1 MNTDNKRE
9 GKETLKNRIASNNF
23 NDMNALMTR
32 FKEEDNRNSREMK
45 FFKWLFLV
53 MIIIY
58 TALFVVNPDPSL
70 GVPERISGLCFVGA
84 FAVFA
89 VFFRKYHSDFRK
101 VDYTV
106 SSFDMLNQAA
116 KRYDL
121 TFSRYLFMLPS
132 ILLIDAALVFSE
144 ISEWTTIEL
153 LNRIL
158 YVQAFYIP
166 IMLISAFAGY
176 LIWRK
181 KQKPLRDA
189 ALKLL
194 EELKG

>member
-23 NDMNALMTR
+23 NDMNALMNR

-84 FAVFA
+84 FALFA
-89 VFFRKYHSDFRK
+89 VFFRKY
-101 VDYTV
+101 
-106 SSFDMLNQAA
+106 
-116 KRYDL
+116 
-121 TFSRYLFMLPS
+121 
-132 ILLIDAALVFSE
+132 
-144 ISEWTTIEL
+144 
-153 LNRIL
+153 
-158 YVQAFYIP
+158 
-166 IMLISAFAGY
+166 
-176 LIWRK
+176 
-181 KQKPLRDA
+181 
-189 ALKLL
+189 
-194 EELKG
+194 

>member
-1 MNTDNKRE
+1 MNTDNKTT
-9 GKETLKNRIASNNF
+9 GKEILKNSSNANNF
-23 NDMNALMTR
+23 NDMNTLMTR
-32 FKEEDNRNSREMK
+32 FKEEDNRNTRKMK

-70 GVPERISGLCFVGA
+70 AMRYRISGLCFVSA
-84 FAVFA
+84 FALFA
-89 VFFRKYHSDFRK
+89 VFFKKYHSEFRK
-101 VDYTV
+101 VDYSV
-106 SSFDMLNQAA
+106 SSFEMLNQAA

-132 ILLIDAALVFSE
+132 ILLIDAALVVSE
-144 ISEWTTIEL
+144 ISEWTTVEL

-166 IMLISAFAGY
+166 IMLISAFTGY

-189 ALKLL
+189 ALRLL

>member
-1 MNTDNKRE
+1 MNTDNKTA
-9 GKETLKNRIASNNF
+9 GKENLKNSSDANKF

-32 FKEEDNRNSREMK
+32 FKEEDNRNTRKMK

-53 MIIIY
+53 MIVIY

-70 GVPERISGLCFVGA
+70 AMRYRISGLCFVSA
-84 FAVFA
+84 FALFA
-89 VFFRKYHSDFRK
+89 VFFKKYHSDFRK
-101 VDYTV
+101 VDYSV
-106 SSFDMLNQAA
+106 SSYEMLNQAA

-132 ILLIDAALVFSE
+132 ILLIDAAVVISE
-144 ISEWTTIEL
+144 ISEWTQVEL

-166 IMLISAFAGY
+166 IILISAFTGY
-176 LIWRK
+176 LIWRR
-181 KQKPLRDA
+181 KQKPIRDA
-189 ALKLL
+189 ALQLL

>member
-1 MNTDNKRE
+1 MNTDNKTA
-9 GKETLKNRIASNNF
+9 GKEILKNSSDTNKF
-23 NDMNALMTR
+23 NDMNALLTS
-32 FKEEDNRNSREMK
+32 FKKEDARNTREMK
-45 FFKWLFLV
+45 FFKWLFLI

-70 GVPERISGLCFVGA
+70 GMRERISGLCYISA
-84 FAVFA
+84 FAIFA
-89 VFFRKYHSDFRK
+89 VLFKKYHSDFRK
-101 VDYTV
+101 VDYSV
-106 SSFDMLNQAA
+106 SLSEMLNQAA

-121 TFSRYLFMLPS
+121 TFNRYLFMLPS
-132 ILLIDAALVFSE
+132 ILLIDAGLVLSE
-144 ISEWTTIEL
+144 ISEWTTVEL

-166 IMLISAFAGY
+166 IMLISAFTGY

-189 ALKLL
+189 ALQLL
-194 EELKG
+194 EELKS

>member
-70 GVPERISGLCFVGA
+70 GMPERISGLCFVGA
-84 FAVFA
+84 FALFA

-132 ILLIDAALVFSE
+132 ILLIDAALVISE
-144 ISEWTTIEL
+144 ISEWTTVEL

>member
-1 MNTDNKRE
+1 MNTDNKTT
-9 GKETLKNRIASNNF
+9 GKEILKNSSNANNF
-23 NDMNALMTR
+23 NDMNTLMTR
-32 FKEEDNRNSREMK
+32 FKEEDNRNTRKMK

-70 GVPERISGLCFVGA
+70 AMRYRISGLCFVSA
-84 FAVFA
+84 FALFA
-89 VFFRKYHSDFRK
+89 VFFKKYHSEFRK
-101 VDYTV
+101 VDYSV
-106 SSFDMLNQAA
+106 SSFEMLNQAA

-132 ILLIDAALVFSE
+132 ILLIDAAVVVSE
-144 ISEWTTIEL
+144 ISEWTTVEL

-166 IMLISAFAGY
+166 IMLISAFTGY

-189 ALKLL
+189 ALRLL

>member
-1 MNTDNKRE
+1 MNTDNKTA
-9 GKETLKNRIASNNF
+9 GKEILKNSSDANNF

-32 FKEEDNRNSREMK
+32 FKEEDNRNTRKMK

-70 GVPERISGLCFVGA
+70 AMRYRISGLCFVSA
-84 FAVFA
+84 FALFA
-89 VFFRKYHSDFRK
+89 VFFKKYHSEFRK
-101 VDYTV
+101 VDYSV
-106 SSFDMLNQAA
+106 SSFEMLNQAA

-132 ILLIDAALVFSE
+132 ILLIDAAVVVSE
-144 ISEWTTIEL
+144 ISEWTTVEL

-166 IMLISAFAGY
+166 IMLISAFTGY

-189 ALKLL
+189 ALRLL

>member
-1 MNTDNKRE
+1 MNTDNKKA
-9 GKETLKNRIASNNF
+9 GKEILKNSNDANNF

-32 FKEEDNRNSREMK
+32 FKEEDNRNTRKMK

-58 TALFVVNPDPSL
+58 TALFIVNPDPSL
-70 GVPERISGLCFVGA
+70 AMRYRISGLCFVSA
-84 FAVFA
+84 FTLFA
-89 VFFRKYHSDFRK
+89 VFFKKYHSDFRK
-101 VDYTV
+101 VDYSV
-106 SSFDMLNQAA
+106 SSFEMLNQAA

-132 ILLIDAALVFSE
+132 ILLIDAALVVSE
-144 ISEWTTIEL
+144 ISEWTTVIL

-158 YVQAFYIP
+158 YVQVFYIP
-166 IMLISAFAGY
+166 IMLISAFTGY
-176 LIWRK
+176 LIWRR

-189 ALKLL
+189 ALRLL

>member
-1 MNTDNKRE
+1 
-9 GKETLKNRIASNNF
+9 
-23 NDMNALMTR
+23 MTR
-32 FKEEDNRNSREMK
+32 FKEEDTRNTRKMK

-58 TALFVVNPDPSL
+58 TALFIVNPDPSL
-70 GVPERISGLCFVGA
+70 AMRYRISGLCFVSA
-84 FAVFA
+84 FALFA
-89 VFFRKYHSDFRK
+89 VFFKKYHSDFRK
-101 VDYTV
+101 VDYSV
-106 SSFDMLNQAA
+106 SSFEMLNQAA

-132 ILLIDAALVFSE
+132 ILLIDAALVISE
-144 ISEWTTIEL
+144 ISEWTTVEL

-166 IMLISAFAGY
+166 LMLISAFTGY
-176 LIWRK
+176 LIWRR
-181 KQKPLRDA
+181 KQRPIRDA
-189 ALKLL
+189 ALRLL

>member
-1 MNTDNKRE
+1 MNTDNKTT
-9 GKETLKNRIASNNF
+9 GKEILKNSSDANNF
-23 NDMNALMTR
+23 NDMNTLMTR
-32 FKEEDNRNSREMK
+32 FKEEDSRNTRKMK

-70 GVPERISGLCFVGA
+70 AMRYRISGLCFVSA
-84 FAVFA
+84 FALFA
-89 VFFRKYHSDFRK
+89 VFFKKYHSDFRK
-101 VDYTV
+101 VDYSV
-106 SSFDMLNQAA
+106 SSFEMLNQAA

-132 ILLIDAALVFSE
+132 ILLIDAALVVSE
-144 ISEWTTIEL
+144 ISEWTTVEL

-166 IMLISAFAGY
+166 IMLISAFTGY

-181 KQKPLRDA
+181 KQKPLRDT
-189 ALKLL
+189 ALRLL